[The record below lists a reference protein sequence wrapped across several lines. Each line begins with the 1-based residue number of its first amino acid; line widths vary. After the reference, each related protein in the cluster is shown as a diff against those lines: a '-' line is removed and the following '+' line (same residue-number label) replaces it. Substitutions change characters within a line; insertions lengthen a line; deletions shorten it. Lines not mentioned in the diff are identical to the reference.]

1 MNRLI
6 ITIQYTLPA
15 SRGAPKAEIP
25 SNFAQKP
32 PIVLKSVLKP
42 SLSHPKSSLL
52 VFFYLFKV
60 RHRKRD
66 GWWWDQKLT
75 CNFLQLDFLML

>member
-15 SRGAPKAEIP
+15 SRGAPKVEIP
-25 SNFAQKP
+25 FNFAQKP

-52 VFFYLFKV
+52 VFFLFKV

>member
-15 SRGAPKAEIP
+15 SRGAPKVEIT

-52 VFFYLFKV
+52 VFFLFKV